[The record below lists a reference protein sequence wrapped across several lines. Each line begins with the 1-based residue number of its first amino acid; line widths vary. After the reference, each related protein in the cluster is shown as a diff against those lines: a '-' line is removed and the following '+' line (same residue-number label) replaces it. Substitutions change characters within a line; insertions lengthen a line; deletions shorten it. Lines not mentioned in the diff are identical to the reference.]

1 MDGGAAP
8 AEKLQESI
16 GYRFCRPE
24 LLTEALTHASFVNE
38 SPLPGLRDNQRLEFF
53 GDAVIDY
60 VVSALLLERF
70 PQSREGELT
79 RLRASLV
86 HEESLAALALSLDLG
101 SYIRLGRGEERAG
114 GRQRRSLLADAYEAL
129 IGSVCLDGG
138 EPEVRRLLEAQFLPL
153 METQRLDGGVRDYK
167 TLLQEQVQARGEVPP
182 VYRLLQTAGPSH
194 APDFVVEVLVA
205 GAVAGVGEGK
215 SKKEAEQAAARAAM
229 NR

>member
-1 MDGGAAP
+1 MYGGAAP
-8 AEKLQESI
+8 AEKLQELI
-16 GYRFCRPE
+16 GYRFSRPD
-24 LLTEALTHASFVNE
+24 LLTEALTHGSFVNE
-38 SPLPGLRDNQRLEFF
+38 SALTGFRDNQRLEFF

-60 VVSALLLERF
+60 VVSALLFERF
-70 PQSREGELT
+70 PNCREGELT

-101 SYIRLGRGEERAG
+101 AFIRLGRGEERAG

-129 IGSVCLDGG
+129 AGAVCLDGG
-138 EPEVRRLLEAQFLPL
+138 EQKVRQLLEAHFLPL
-153 METQRLDGGVRDYK
+153 METQRLAGGARDYK
-167 TLLQEQVQARGEVPP
+167 TLLQEQVQARGDVPP
-182 VYRLLQTAGPSH
+182 VYRVRETGGPSH

-229 NR
+229 NQ